1 MKTALRTF
9 ITLLAAL
16 TLLTACGDDD
26 EDTPTTI
33 PTTVAVATTARSTPS
48 TTAPATV
55 AQNATDGAV
64 CPTQGARGTT
74 QGGIPLVCVQIAGG
88 TELRWRPA

>member
-9 ITLLAAL
+9 VILLAAF
-16 TLLTACGDDD
+16 TLLTACGDDND
-26 EDTPTTI
+26 DTATTI
-33 PTTVAVATTARSTPS
+33 PTTVAVATTARSASP

-55 AQNATDGAV
+55 AQNVTDGAI

-88 TELRWRPA
+88 NELRWRPA